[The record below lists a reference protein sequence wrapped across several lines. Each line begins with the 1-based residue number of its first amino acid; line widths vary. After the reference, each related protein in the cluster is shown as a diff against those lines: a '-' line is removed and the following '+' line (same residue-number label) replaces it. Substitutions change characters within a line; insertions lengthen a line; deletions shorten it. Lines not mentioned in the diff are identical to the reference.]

1 MSYMVVG
8 KIRDEN
14 LPDDF
19 VVIIKPVD
27 SVELAIHHIVSLT
40 ESFFD
45 LKVVKVAMEFSSPAA
60 AKPFESPVTAT
71 NISMDE
77 ICDWKAESDGYIHT
91 TCGEIV
97 QSILDIA
104 GMKFCPYCS
113 RKLHQC

>member
-19 VVIIKPVD
+19 VVIIKPVA

-45 LKVVKVAMEFSSPAA
+45 LKVVMVAMEFSSPAA
-60 AKPFESPVTAT
+60 AKTFESPVTAT
-71 NISMDE
+71 NTGSPKLLAP
-77 ICDWKAESDGYIHT
+77 WQ
-91 TCGEIV
+91 IV
-97 QSILDIA
+97 DALEGCKDLNAALSLFRQW
-104 GMKFCPYCS
+104 GK
-113 RKLHQC
+113 